1 MKSLA
6 TKRQAKASRY
16 FLQQRI
22 YNRKEVI
29 FMHNFRK
36 SKRMRDFD
44 IILRK
49 NGYTPARCK
58 GSHFMY
64 INRTTHRIMPVNKD
78 LNDMVRQRLIKEY
91 NLEV

>member
-1 MKSLA
+1 
-6 TKRQAKASRY
+6 
-16 FLQQRI
+16 
-22 YNRKEVI
+22 
-29 FMHNFRK
+29 
-36 SKRMRDFD
+36 MRDFD
-44 IILRK
+44 VILRK

-91 NLEV
+91 DLEV